1 MTQLNVKQEVHLD
14 NDGKDGDDDTLP
26 STTELYVLLAL
37 SAVFMVLYIIA
48 IPISRIKI

>member
-1 MTQLNVKQEVHLD
+1 MTQLNLKQEVHLD
-14 NDGKDGDDDTLP
+14 NDGDDDTLP